1 MKHTDVFIYWTSAAV
16 QQFEVYLRPAGN
28 KTKNE
33 GRTKGRNEGSKAKK
47 TNEGRKGGVEK
58 KEVEGETVKK
68 EIKVK
73 RKEDKDE
80 TKNVRKQ
87 RCIKEDERRGSKEEK

>member
-33 GRTKGRNEGSKAKK
+33 GRTKGRNEGSKVKK

-68 EIKVK
+68 GIKVK

-80 TKNVRKQ
+80 TNE
-87 RCIKEDERRGSKEEK
+87 CKETKMHQGR